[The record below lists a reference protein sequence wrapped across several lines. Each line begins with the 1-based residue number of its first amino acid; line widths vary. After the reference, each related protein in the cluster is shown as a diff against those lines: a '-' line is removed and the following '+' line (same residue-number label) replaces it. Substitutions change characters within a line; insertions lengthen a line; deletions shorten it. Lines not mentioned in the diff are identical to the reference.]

1 VTGNVGRTRV
11 KICGI
16 TRIDDALTSVD
27 HGADTVGFVFH
38 EKSPRYIDP
47 ERAHRIIEQLPPF
60 IQTIGVFADE
70 PVDEVVQAYEESG
83 VDAVQILNADRVFP
97 GITSASIIPVVRVG
111 GEHGGREIAS
121 IPNKKVVLLDT
132 FVPGEKGGTGKT
144 FDWEIARA
152 YARNR
157 NIIVAGGLTPENV
170 SVLIESVRP
179 YGVDVSSGVE
189 GSPGKKDHKKIA
201 RFMESVLTIDD
212 YLRGA

>member
-1 VTGNVGRTRV
+1 MTGEFVRTRV

-27 HGADTVGFVFH
+27 HGADAVGFVFH
-38 EKSPRYIDP
+38 EKSKRYIDP
-47 ERAHRIIEQLPPF
+47 KRAHRIIDQLPPF

-83 VDAVQILNADRVFP
+83 VDAIQILNADRIFP

-111 GEHGGREIAS
+111 DGHGGREIAL
-121 IPNKKVVLLDT
+121 IPNERVVLLDT

-144 FDWEIARA
+144 FDWEIAKE

-170 SVLIESVRP
+170 SDLIKSVMP

-189 GSPGKKDHKKIA
+189 GAPGKKDHEKIA
-201 RFMESVLTIDD
+201 CFMRSVLTIDD